1 MKLVP
6 VHSTDFAELQRIEER
21 LRGLH
26 ADLRGQK
33 IEILSSSGVIVE
45 ARLSSP
51 VDVARIAELNER
63 LSRIEQM
70 QEEVRG
76 KWQQPRDA
84 EVELDLEELKL
95 GNSRLSRVLGTGERG
110 GSYEVRISK
119 KGSAYKRYT

>member
-26 ADLRGQK
+26 AALRGQK

-70 QEEVRG
+70 QEEVRS

-95 GNSRLSRVLGTGERG
+95 GNNRSSRVLGTGERG

-119 KGSAYKRYT
+119 KGSVYKRYT

>member
-26 ADLRGQK
+26 AALRGQK

-70 QEEVRG
+70 QEEVRS

-95 GNSRLSRVLGTGERG
+95 GNSRSSRVLGTGERG
-110 GSYEVRISK
+110 RSYEVRISK
-119 KGSAYKRYT
+119 KGSVYKRYT

>member
-1 MKLVP
+1 M
-6 VHSTDFAELQRIEER
+6 HSTDFAELQRIEER

-26 ADLRGQK
+26 AALRRQK

-45 ARLSSP
+45 AKLLSP
-51 VDVARIAELNER
+51 VDVARIAELNEK

-70 QEEVRG
+70 QEEVRS

-95 GNSRLSRVLGTGERG
+95 GDSRSGRVLGTGERG

>member
-6 VHSTDFAELQRIEER
+6 VNSTDFAELQRIEER

-26 ADLRGQK
+26 AALCGQK

-95 GNSRLSRVLGTGERG
+95 GNSRSSRVLGTGERG

-119 KGSAYKRYT
+119 KGSVYKRYT